1 MGSLGFTMGW
11 LTCGLSLCLAVTI
24 CSVHIQHQEEEIKG
38 PKKEEGGFNL
48 DLKNLFSMANKYLGD
63 DGMEILLGGD
73 YSQLEK
79 IGKQI
84 LGEDGKA
91 GEMLKNLEGKAGD
104 VLQNILKTVAPGALE
119 KESDKEV
126 KDEILE
132 ELEELEDSEEEL
144 EEEE

>member
-63 DGMEILLGGD
+63 DGMEKLLGGD

-84 LGEDGKA
+84 LGEEGKA

-104 VLQNILKTVAPGALE
+104 MLQNILKTVAPGALK

-126 KDEILE
+126 KE
-132 ELEELEDSEEEL
+132 EADKEVKELEDSEEEL

>member
-63 DGMEILLGGD
+63 DGMEKLMGGD

-91 GEMLKNLEGKAGD
+91 KEMLKNLEGKAGD
-104 VLQNILKTVAPGALE
+104 VLQNVLKTVAPGALK
-119 KESDKEV
+119 KESDKEIKEEV
-126 KDEILE
+126 LE

>member
-1 MGSLGFTMGW
+1 MG
-11 LTCGLSLCLAVTI
+11 
-24 CSVHIQHQEEEIKG
+24 
-38 PKKEEGGFNL
+38 
-48 DLKNLFSMANKYLGD
+48 KNLFSMANKYLGD
-63 DGMEILLGGD
+63 DGMEKLLGGD
-73 YSQLEK
+73 YSQFEK
-79 IGKQI
+79 IGNQI

-104 VLQNILKTVAPGALE
+104 VLQNILKTVAPGALK

-126 KDEILE
+126 KEEVIE

>member
-1 MGSLGFTMGW
+1 MGW

-48 DLKNLFSMANKYLGD
+48 DLKNLFSMANKYLGN
-63 DGMEILLGGD
+63 DGMEKLLGGD

-91 GEMLKNLEGKAGD
+91 GDMLKNLEGKAGD
-104 VLQNILKTVAPGALE
+104 MLQNILKTVAPGALKKESE
-119 KESDKEV
+119 KEIKEEV
-126 KDEILE
+126 PGALKKESEKEIKE
-132 ELEELEDSEEEL
+132 
-144 EEEE
+144 

>member
-63 DGMEILLGGD
+63 DGMEKLLGGD

-84 LGEDGKA
+84 LGEEGKA

-104 VLQNILKTVAPGALE
+104 VLQNILKTVAPGALK

-126 KDEILE
+126 TEEVHE

-144 EEEE
+144 DEEE